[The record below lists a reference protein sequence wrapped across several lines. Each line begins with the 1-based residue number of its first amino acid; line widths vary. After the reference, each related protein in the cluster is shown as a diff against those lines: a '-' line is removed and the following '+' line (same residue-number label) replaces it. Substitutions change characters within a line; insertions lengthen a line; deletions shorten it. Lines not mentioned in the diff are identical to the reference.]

1 MLVFSEWLRIHMSAV
16 TESTLKLD
24 LLFCR
29 QPQQQKIKSGMYITI
44 GPISMMRW
52 VDDISIYPFPYLSI
66 HLVIYH
72 TIWVC
77 SHRNKT
83 RFLKEAFTRGLILC
97 EACWNLRKIK
107 ISNAFAC
114 SSYWV
119 IKAGEGTGHNEHVSN
134 WDIDHS
140 SMVDAT
146 NTPFRS
152 ASFTRV
158 TDRKYHRKVERTKIW
173 HTSLLGSNAKKK
185 HSNFLERSNKLRPNF
200 LDRACGVWYEI
211 IFIFCAFIDNASW
224 PIKGGKRYSRKR

>member
-1 MLVFSEWLRIHMSAV
+1 MSAV
-16 TESTLKLD
+16 TESTLELD
-24 LLFCR
+24 LLFCH

-114 SSYWV
+114 SSCWV

-140 SMVDAT
+140 SME
-146 NTPFRS
+146 
-152 ASFTRV
+152 
-158 TDRKYHRKVERTKIW
+158 DRENKDMAHKPAWVKRE
-173 HTSLLGSNAKKK
+173 KKK
-185 HSNFLERSNKLRPNF
+185 HSDFLERSNKLRFRPRMWCMIRDHFHLLCFYWQCVLTN
-200 LDRACGVWYEI
+200 
-211 IFIFCAFIDNASW
+211 
-224 PIKGGKRYSRKR
+224 KGREKEMEGIAVTTVIR

>member
-1 MLVFSEWLRIHMSAV
+1 MLLFSEWLRIHMSAV
-16 TESTLKLD
+16 TESTLELD
-24 LLFCR
+24 LLFCH

-52 VDDISIYPFPYLSI
+52 VDDIYIYPFPYLSI

-114 SSYWV
+114 SSCWV
-119 IKAGEGTGHNEHVSN
+119 IKAVEGTGHNEHVSN

-140 SMVDAT
+140 SMEDRENKDMAHKPAWVKREKKNTRISLSDQT
-146 NTPFRS
+146 NY
-152 ASFTRV
+152 V
-158 TDRKYHRKVERTKIW
+158 Q
-173 HTSLLGSNAKKK
+173 
-185 HSNFLERSNKLRPNF
+185 
-200 LDRACGVWYEI
+200 
-211 IFIFCAFIDNASW
+211 IF
-224 PIKGGKRYSRKR
+224 

>member
-1 MLVFSEWLRIHMSAV
+1 MLLFSEWLRIHMSAV
-16 TESTLKLD
+16 TESTLELD
-24 LLFCR
+24 LLICH

-52 VDDISIYPFPYLSI
+52 VDDIYIYPFPYSSI

-114 SSYWV
+114 SSCWV

-140 SMVDAT
+140 SMEDRENKDMAHKPAWVKREKKNTRISLSDQT
-146 NTPFRS
+146 NY
-152 ASFTRV
+152 V
-158 TDRKYHRKVERTKIW
+158 
-173 HTSLLGSNAKKK
+173 
-185 HSNFLERSNKLRPNF
+185 

-224 PIKGGKRYSRKR
+224 PIKGGKRKWKE

>member
-1 MLVFSEWLRIHMSAV
+1 MSAV
-16 TESTLKLD
+16 TESTLELD
-24 LLFCR
+24 LLFCH

-97 EACWNLRKIK
+97 EACWNFRKIK

-152 ASFTRV
+152 ASFILSNRSQ
-158 TDRKYHRKVERTKIW
+158 
-173 HTSLLGSNAKKK
+173 TSSKGRENKDMAHEPAWVKREKKK
-185 HSNFLERSNKLRPNF
+185 HSDFLERSNKLRPNF

>member
-1 MLVFSEWLRIHMSAV
+1 MLLFSEWLRIHMSAV
-16 TESTLKLD
+16 TESTLELD
-24 LLFCR
+24 LLICH

-52 VDDISIYPFPYLSI
+52 VDDIYIYPFPYLSI

-114 SSYWV
+114 SSCWV
-119 IKAGEGTGHNEHVSN
+119 IKTGEGTGHNEHVSN

-140 SMVDAT
+140 SMEDRENKDMAHKPAWVKREKKNTRISLSDQT
-146 NTPFRS
+146 NY
-152 ASFTRV
+152 V
-158 TDRKYHRKVERTKIW
+158 
-173 HTSLLGSNAKKK
+173 
-185 HSNFLERSNKLRPNF
+185 

-224 PIKGGKRYSRKR
+224 PIKGGKRKWKE

>member
-1 MLVFSEWLRIHMSAV
+1 MSAV
-16 TESTLKLD
+16 TESTLELD
-24 LLFCR
+24 LLICH

-44 GPISMMRW
+44 GPISMIRW
-52 VDDISIYPFPYLSI
+52 VDDIYIYPFPYLSI

-83 RFLKEAFTRGLILC
+83 RFLREAFTRGLILC
-97 EACWNLRKIK
+97 EACWNLRKIE

-152 ASFTRV
+152 ASFILSNRSQISSKDRENKDMAHKPAWVKREKKNTR
-158 TDRKYHRKVERTKIW
+158 I
-173 HTSLLGSNAKKK
+173 SLSDQTNYV
-185 HSNFLERSNKLRPNF
+185 

-211 IFIFCAFIDNASW
+211 IFILCAFIDNASW
-224 PIKGGKRYSRKR
+224 PIKGGKRKWKE

>member
-1 MLVFSEWLRIHMSAV
+1 MLLFSEWLRIHMSAV
-16 TESTLKLD
+16 TESTLELD
-24 LLFCR
+24 LLICH

-52 VDDISIYPFPYLSI
+52 VDDIYIYPFPYSSI

-114 SSYWV
+114 SSCWV

-140 SMVDAT
+140 SMEDRENKDMAHKPAWVKRGKKNTRISLSDQT
-146 NTPFRS
+146 NY
-152 ASFTRV
+152 V
-158 TDRKYHRKVERTKIW
+158 
-173 HTSLLGSNAKKK
+173 
-185 HSNFLERSNKLRPNF
+185 

-211 IFIFCAFIDNASW
+211 IFIFCAFIGNASW
-224 PIKGGKRYSRKR
+224 PIKGGKRKWKE

>member
-1 MLVFSEWLRIHMSAV
+1 MFTCWSRVLSLNTMQAMTTNCDPMTCSHADHACY
-16 TESTLKLD
+16 L
-24 LLFCR
+24 
-29 QPQQQKIKSGMYITI
+29 
-44 GPISMMRW
+44 
-52 VDDISIYPFPYLSI
+52 DDIYIYPFPYLSF

-114 SSYWV
+114 SSCWV

-152 ASFTRV
+152 ASFILSNRSQISSKGRENKDMAHENTR
-158 TDRKYHRKVERTKIW
+158 I
-173 HTSLLGSNAKKK
+173 SLSDQTNY
-185 HSNFLERSNKLRPNF
+185 
-200 LDRACGVWYEI
+200 VQ
-211 IFIFCAFIDNASW
+211 IF
-224 PIKGGKRYSRKR
+224 

>member
-1 MLVFSEWLRIHMSAV
+1 MLLFSEWLRIHMSAV
-16 TESTLKLD
+16 TESTLELD
-24 LLFCR
+24 LLICH

-52 VDDISIYPFPYLSI
+52 VDDIYIYPFPYSSI

-114 SSYWV
+114 SSCWV

-140 SMVDAT
+140 SMEDRENKDMAHKPAWVKREKKNTRISLSDQT
-146 NTPFRS
+146 NY
-152 ASFTRV
+152 V
-158 TDRKYHRKVERTKIW
+158 
-173 HTSLLGSNAKKK
+173 
-185 HSNFLERSNKLRPNF
+185 
-200 LDRACGVWYEI
+200 LDHACGVWYEI
-211 IFIFCAFIDNASW
+211 ISIFCAFIDNASW
-224 PIKGGKRYSRKR
+224 PIKGGKRKWKE

>member
-1 MLVFSEWLRIHMSAV
+1 MLLFSEWLRVHMSAV
-16 TESTLKLD
+16 TESTLELD
-24 LLFCR
+24 LLICH

-52 VDDISIYPFPYLSI
+52 VDDIYIYPFPYLSI

-83 RFLKEAFTRGLILC
+83 RFLKKAFTRGLILC

-114 SSYWV
+114 SSCWV

-140 SMVDAT
+140 SMEDRENKDMAHKPAWVKREKKNTRISLSDQT
-146 NTPFRS
+146 NY
-152 ASFTRV
+152 V
-158 TDRKYHRKVERTKIW
+158 
-173 HTSLLGSNAKKK
+173 
-185 HSNFLERSNKLRPNF
+185 

-224 PIKGGKRYSRKR
+224 PIKGGKRKWKE

>member
-1 MLVFSEWLRIHMSAV
+1 MHWCCYYFQNGYAYTCRRLQKVLWNSICWSVTSHNNRIKDQIRDVYNDWANKYDEV
-16 TESTLKLD
+16 GWWYL
-24 LLFCR
+24 
-29 QPQQQKIKSGMYITI
+29 
-44 GPISMMRW
+44 
-52 VDDISIYPFPYLSI
+52 YLSI
-66 HLVIYH
+66 SLFIHSSSYLSHY
-72 TIWVC
+72 WVC

-152 ASFTRV
+152 ASFILSNRSQISSK
-158 TDRKYHRKVERTKIW
+158 DREHKDMAHKPAWVKREKKT
-173 HTSLLGSNAKKK
+173 LG
-185 HSNFLERSNKLRPNF
+185 FPW
-200 LDRACGVWYEI
+200 V
-211 IFIFCAFIDNASW
+211 
-224 PIKGGKRYSRKR
+224 IKQTTF

>member
-1 MLVFSEWLRIHMSAV
+1 MSAV
-16 TESTLKLD
+16 TESTLELD
-24 LLFCR
+24 LLICH

-52 VDDISIYPFPYLSI
+52 VDDIYIYPFPYLSI

-83 RFLKEAFTRGLILC
+83 RFLKETFTRGLILC

-114 SSYWV
+114 SSCWV

-140 SMVDAT
+140 TMVDPT

-152 ASFTRV
+152 TSF
-158 TDRKYHRKVERTKIW
+158 I
-173 HTSLLGSNAKKK
+173 LSNRSQISSKARENKDMAHEPAWVKREKKK
-185 HSNFLERSNKLRPNF
+185 TLGFPWAIKQTTSKFFRPRMWCMIRDHFHLLCFYWQCVLTNKGREKEMEGIAVTTVI
-200 LDRACGVWYEI
+200 R
-211 IFIFCAFIDNASW
+211 
-224 PIKGGKRYSRKR
+224 